1 MTQPV
6 LKGSCILS
14 AQDIANKIRLHGG
27 ASLGLRVQCASFCFP
42 KSQDHCYEPR
52 SLPQAYFKASSA
64 FLPLQYL
71 TQSVY
76 SDTIQRR
83 KIWAISLTYTTALG
97 NTESPTQWARPGIE
111 PESSWI
117 LAGFGSAVP
126 QWELPETQVYILLDS
141 HSCSFSLGMHSCS
154 YSPSLSQKKKKKKK
168 EKRKKK
174 KGFPSWLSVLWPTS
188 MRTQVWALSLSS
200 GLRIQRCHELCC
212 RSQMWLWSCIAV
224 AVVWA
229 GRYSSNLTPSLRTSI
244 CCEYGP
250 GKKKKQQ
257 TNVYTYFLFK
267 IYMF

>member
-1 MTQPV
+1 MVVHHWASGSSV
-6 LKGSCILS
+6 L
-14 AQDIANKIRLHGG
+14 AF
-27 ASLGLRVQCASFCFP
+27 ASLKAKIIATSLG
-42 KSQDHCYEPR
+42 HCHKHTSKLLQHSCLFNT
-52 SLPQAYFKASSA
+52 SLSLSR
-64 FLPLQYL
+64 
-71 TQSVY
+71 

-83 KIWAISLTYTTALG
+83 KIWAISLTYTTAHG
-97 NTESPTQWARPGIE
+97 NTGSTTQWASPGRE
-111 PESSWI
+111 PKSSWI

-141 HSCSFSLGMHSCS
+141 HSYSFSLGMHSCS
-154 YSPSLSQKKKKKKK
+154 YSPSLSLKKKKKKGKKK
-168 EKRKKK
+168 EK
-174 KGFPSWLSVLWPTS
+174 KGFPSLLSVLWPTS

-257 TNVYTYFLFK
+257 TNIYTYFLFK